1 MKSTIDRRR
10 FLCNAISLSAGSM
23 ALPLM
28 QFTGKSNTVVESKGF
43 FTVDQRNGP
52 WPLVTP
58 ENEYIFSIGINHV
71 DPAAI
76 RFTYSEGLC
85 DSRYGNSMEKWL
97 SKVKQDLTD
106 WGFNC
111 LGWDQEVVIRDS
123 DFLWSVRL
131 DFARG
136 NIIPD
141 DFNFLYSQITSI
153 A

>member
-1 MKSTIDRRR
+1 
-10 FLCNAISLSAGSM
+10 
-23 ALPLM
+23 
-28 QFTGKSNTVVESKGF
+28 
-43 FTVDQRNGP
+43 
-52 WPLVTP
+52 
-58 ENEYIFSIGINHV
+58 V

-76 RFTYSEGLC
+76 RFTYSEGVW
-85 DSRYGNSMEKWL
+85 DSKYGNSMEKWL
-97 SKVKQDLTD
+97 PKVKQDMTD

-111 LGWDQEVVIRDS
+111 LGWDQEVVISDS

-131 DFARG
+131 DFARD